1 MFIDYHVHTSFSDD
15 SEYPMEEVIKK
26 AISLGINEICFTE
39 HVDYGVKVDVNSG
52 KEEDYLSNKRVS
64 NCNYTDY
71 IKEFERCKEIY
82 ESKIVLKLGI
92 EFGIQTHTINKF
104 QRDFDKFNFDFVIL
118 SCHQV
123 DDKEF
128 FIFKFQEGKTQ
139 EEYNKRYYQ
148 ELLNVIKKY
157 KDYSVLGHLDLIKRY
172 DKAGNY
178 SFENVKDLITEIL
191 KEVIKDGKGI
201 EVNTSNFRYKLPDL
215 TPSRDILKLYKELG
229 GTVISLGSD
238 SHREEHLGH
247 KILDIKEELK
257 EMGYTQFCTFNKMKP
272 IFHEL

>member
-39 HVDYGVKVDVNSG
+39 HVDYGVKVDVNSD

-71 IKEFERCKEIY
+71 IKEVERSKEIY
-82 ESKIVLKLGI
+82 ESKRGLKLGI

>member
-1 MFIDYHVHTSFSDD
+1 MFVDYHVHTSFSDD
-15 SEYPMEEVIKK
+15 SEYPMEEVIKR
-26 AISLGINEICFTE
+26 AINLGINEVCFTE
-39 HVDYGVKVDVNSG
+39 HVDYGVKVDINSD
-52 KEEDYLSNKRVS
+52 KEEDHLLNKRVS
-64 NCNYTDY
+64 NCNYIDY
-71 IKEFERCKEIY
+71 VKEFERCKEIY
-82 ESKIVLKLGI
+82 ESKIALKLGI
-92 EFGIQTHTINKF
+92 EFGIQTHTIDKF
-104 QRDFDKFNFDFVIL
+104 QRDFDKYNFDFVIL

-139 EEYNKRYYQ
+139 EEYNRRYYQ
-148 ELLNVIKKY
+148 ELLDVIKKY

-172 DKAGNY
+172 DKAGDY
-178 SFENVKDLITEIL
+178 PFENVKDLITEIL

-257 EMGYTQFCTFNKMKP
+257 ELGYTQFCTFNKMKP
-272 IFHEL
+272 IFHAL

>member
-1 MFIDYHVHTSFSDD
+1 MFVDYHVHTSFSDD

-26 AISLGINEICFTE
+26 AIDLGINEICFTE
-39 HVDYGVKVDVNSG
+39 HVDYGVKNDVNSDNQ
-52 KEEDYLSNKRVS
+52 KSSLSNKRVS
-64 NCNYTDY
+64 NCNYINY
-71 IKEFERCKEIY
+71 IKDFERCKEIY
-82 ESKIVLKLGI
+82 ENKIILKLGI
-92 EFGIQTHTINKF
+92 EFGIQTHTINQF
-104 QRDFDKFNFDFVIL
+104 QRDFNKYNFDFVIL

-123 DDKEF
+123 EDKEF
-128 FIFKFQEGKTQ
+128 FIYKFQEGKTQ
-139 EEYNKRYYQ
+139 EEYNRRYYQ
-148 ELLNVIKKY
+148 ELLEVIKDY

-172 DKAGNY
+172 DKAGDY
-178 SFENVKDLITEIL
+178 PFENVKDLITEIL

-257 EMGYTQFCTFNKMKP
+257 KLGYNKFCTFDKMKP

>member
-1 MFIDYHVHTSFSDD
+1 MFVDYHVHTSFSDD
-15 SEYPMEEVIKK
+15 SEYPMEEVIKR
-26 AISLGINEICFTE
+26 AINLGINEVCFTE
-39 HVDYGVKVDVNSG
+39 HVDYGVKVDINSD
-52 KEEDYLSNKRVS
+52 KEEDHLSNKRVS
-64 NCNYTDY
+64 NCNYIDY
-71 IKEFERCKEIY
+71 VKEFERCKEIY
-82 ESKIVLKLGI
+82 ESKIALKLGI
-92 EFGIQTHTINKF
+92 EFGIQTHTIDKF
-104 QRDFDKFNFDFVIL
+104 QRDFDKYNFDFVIL

-139 EEYNKRYYQ
+139 EEYNRRYYQ
-148 ELLNVIKKY
+148 ELLDVIKKY

-172 DKAGNY
+172 DKAGDY
-178 SFENVKDLITEIL
+178 PFENVKDLITEIL

-257 EMGYTQFCTFNKMKP
+257 ELGYTQFCTFNKMKP
-272 IFHEL
+272 IFHAL